1 MKLPFNIHSVIFK
14 ITAILAFVLVV
25 FNVLFFILLHTQ
37 MHLEEKRIERSYFEI
52 ARAIHLHTKTR
63 PDLPPPEHPPVFD
76 SEYMKLI
83 DQEKAERFI
92 RNAKK
97 VFNVTMKKNRGFSVY
112 EENGHSLISISSGE
126 EGRQKVFALI
136 DSVEKASFL
145 ELYILWG
152 AFNFVIMAAYV
163 LITNSIK
170 PLRKLHREI
179 EKFSTGNLDVQ
190 CKSNKKDEIAEVS
203 NAFENA
209 AHRLKELID
218 SRSLFL
224 RMIMHELKTP
234 ITKGRISA
242 EMLEGNINKER
253 IIKSFTKLNSLID
266 EFAKIERLNS
276 SNFTLNRQTY
286 NLRALMDATKEI
298 LFVDRGVIDETKE
311 GKITCDIELMSVAF
325 KNLIENGIKYSTDS
339 TCIVSSDEQAIYF
352 KNQGEKIKA
361 SIEEITK
368 PFYRVAKTSD
378 SESLGLGLYIV
389 KEILNI
395 HNLALQYAYKDGYN
409 VFSVVLSDEI

>member
-1 MKLPFNIHSVIFK
+1 M
-14 ITAILAFVLVV
+14 
-25 FNVLFFILLHTQ
+25 LLHTQ
-37 MHLEEKRIERSYFEI
+37 MHLEEKRIERAYFEI
-52 ARAIHLHTKTR
+52 ARAIHLHAKVR
-63 PDLPPPEHPPVFD
+63 PLPPPKENRPEIE
-76 SEYMKLI
+76 SEYMTILSTKEAGSFL
-83 DQEKAERFI
+83 Q
-92 RNAKK
+92 NGKK
-97 VFNVTMKKNRGFSVY
+97 IYEFNMKKSRGFSVY
-112 EENGHSLISISSGE
+112 ENSGKALVVLND
-126 EGRQKVFALI
+126 GKGKVFAVI
-136 DSVEKASFL
+136 SSIESVSFL

-152 AFNFVIMAAYV
+152 AFNFVIATAYF
-163 LITNSIK
+163 LLLNSLR
-170 PLRKLHREI
+170 PLKKLHREI

-276 SNFTLNRQTY
+276 SNFALNRQTY
-286 NLRALMDATKEI
+286 NLKALMDATKEI
-298 LFVDRGVIDETKE
+298 LFVEHGLIDKTKE

-339 TCIVSSDEQAIYF
+339 TCIVESDEKAIHF

-361 SIEEITK
+361 SMEEITK

-395 HNLALQYAYKDGYN
+395 HNLVLQYAYEDGYN
-409 VFSVVLSDEI
+409 VFSVALREGL